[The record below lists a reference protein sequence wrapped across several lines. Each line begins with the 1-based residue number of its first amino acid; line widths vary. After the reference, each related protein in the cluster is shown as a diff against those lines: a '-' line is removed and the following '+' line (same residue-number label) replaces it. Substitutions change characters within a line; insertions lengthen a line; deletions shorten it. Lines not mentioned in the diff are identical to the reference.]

1 MSETNFKIEKAYLN
15 PFKNKAGDYFKLVT
29 PNGED
34 FSVFEAGDV
43 SKIKEA
49 CKYNVQNLIGGS
61 ISGTAGIFGE
71 GKNKLSEVTDIFPAS
86 HNFNPA
92 GGIDPETVDGARK
105 GNCFKAIFKM
115 ANEWPA
121 DDKRWFKTGTTLEQ
135 ACYIIGEERKVCFPD
150 VPVAGQP
157 IEEAPIFE

>member
-61 ISGTAGIFGE
+61 ISGTAGTFGE

-92 GGIDPETVDGARK
+92 GGIDPQTIEGARK
-105 GNCFKAIFKM
+105 GNCLKIVTELVLDQGF
-115 ANEWPA
+115 EWWPGRLERIQG
-121 DDKRWFKTGTTLEQ
+121 KETLLTEIQ
-135 ACYIIGEERKVCFPD
+135 TCFPD
-150 VPVAGQP
+150 TPKTGSQVT
-157 IEEAPIFE
+157 EEALPFE